1 MSSAGDVA
9 FGPAAKA
16 WQTRFGSREAYARR
30 DEKGAWR
37 TTITPELAAFIAERD
52 SFYFATAGASG
63 QPYVQHRGGPPGF
76 LKPLDERTLG
86 FADFSGNKQYV
97 TAGNLEENPKAFIF
111 LMDYANRRRIKLWGE
126 ARTVESDEA
135 LLARLAHPGYD
146 AKVER
151 AIVFTLALWDPNC
164 SQHIARRFAEA
175 DVAAAAQAMRGRILE
190 LEGEV
195 AELRL
200 RLAQALQA
208 RT

>member
-1 MSSAGDVA
+1 MPTPGDVA

-16 WQTRFGSREAYARR
+16 WQTRLGSREAYARR
-30 DEKGAWR
+30 DERGAWR
-37 TTITPELAAFIAERD
+37 TAVTAELAAFIAERD
-52 SFYFATAGASG
+52 SFYFATAAANG

-76 LKPLDERTLG
+76 LKPLDDRTLG

-111 LMDYANRRRIKLWGE
+111 LMDYADRRRIKLWGE
-126 ARTVESDEA
+126 ARVVEGDEA

-146 AKVER
+146 AKIER

-164 SQHIARRFAEA
+164 SQHIARRFSEA
-175 DVAAAAQAMRGRILE
+175 DVTAAALALRGRIAE
-190 LEGEV
+190 LEREL

-200 RLAQALQA
+200 SLARAA
-208 RT
+208 G

>member
-1 MSSAGDVA
+1 MPSPGDVA
-9 FGPAAKA
+9 FGPAAKD
-16 WQTRFGSREAYARR
+16 WQARFGSREAYARR
-30 DEKGAWR
+30 DEKNAWR
-37 TTITPELAAFIAERD
+37 TTVTPELAAFIGERD
-52 SFYFATAGASG
+52 SLYFATASASG
-63 QPYVQHRGGPPGF
+63 QPYVQHRGGPAGF

-86 FADFSGNKQYV
+86 FADFTGNKQYV

-126 ARTVESDEA
+126 ARTVEGDKV
-135 LLARLAHPGYD
+135 LLARLAHPDYR

-151 AIVFTLALWDPNC
+151 AIVFSLALWDPNC

-175 DVAAAAQAMRGRILE
+175 DVAAAAHALHGRIAE

-208 RT
+208 AR